1 MISNTTATSRIF
13 SASIANWVGIGV
25 SLLTQI
31 VFVPVLL
38 SHWSAETYGVW
49 LLLLA
54 FLGFAGLIQGAHRDF
69 IYHESLKLG
78 RQYID
83 KVGLQLSSAL
93 PIVVLTSFIVFF
105 VVYLQFEFSI
115 IDSSFGLTKALRQ
128 DFLFSAMILALV
140 LLISGNYY
148 GFLLGPV
155 ILLGYYPFITWLKVG
170 MAFVTSIAPVFI
182 VVFGGE
188 LIDAVIGLAVTTF
201 FVNLIAIYL
210 VLNLYKKE
218 NLKFSKPDL
227 KLGLK
232 QFANSTWVLAKHASD
247 MFRQAGIRFFI
258 IPFVGATA
266 VAQFATNR
274 TVANVAQQGMASLT
288 GPILPELMRYINE
301 KKQLEAQATLA
312 LLWLMLC
319 FLIAPAL
326 IVLQLF
332 IEPLFEIWTV
342 GAIEFHP
349 ILFSLLSSSILIMIL
364 AQPAESILRGNNL
377 YKVQLAISLIA
388 LAGLILIIYFF
399 SHTLGLLSAGLGL
412 LVAETVVMSLSVW
425 KAHHWMMSK
434 QLNWPWQYFMLSFLS
449 VSLTIICLLL
459 IAYELVPTV
468 SVAFI
473 LLLQLTIAIRFW
485 QLMPLL
491 AKEKAYRLLHKLGIR
506 K

>member
-1 MISNTTATSRIF
+1 MVKSTTAASRIF
-13 SASIANWVGIGV
+13 SASLANWLGIGI

-31 VFVPVLL
+31 VFVPVFL
-38 SHWSAETYGVW
+38 SHWAAETYGVW

-78 RQYID
+78 KQNLD
-83 KVGLQLSSAL
+83 KVVLQLFSAL

-105 VVYLQFEFSI
+105 VVYLQFEYSI
-115 IDSSFGLTKALRQ
+115 IDSTFGIAKALRQ
-128 DFLFSAMILALV
+128 DFLLSAMILALV

-148 GFLLGPV
+148 GFLVGPV
-155 ILLGYYPFITWLKVG
+155 ILLGYYPFVTWLKVG

-182 VVFGGE
+182 VVFGGG
-188 LIDAVIGLAVTTF
+188 LIDAVIGFSISTF
-201 FVNLIAIYL
+201 FVNLIASYL

-218 NLKFSKPDL
+218 NIKLFKPCL

-232 QFANSTWVLAKHASD
+232 QFASSTWVLARYVSD
-247 MFRQAGIRFFI
+247 MFRQIGIRFLI

-288 GPILPELMRYINE
+288 GPILPELMRYVHE
-301 KKQLEAQATLA
+301 KKQLEIEALLG

-319 FLIAPAL
+319 FLIAPGFIL
-326 IVLQLF
+326 LQLF

-342 GAIEFHP
+342 GVIEFDP
-349 ILFSLLSSSILIMIL
+349 ILFGVLSSSVLMMIL

-388 LAGLILIIYFF
+388 LAGLILIIYMF

-412 LVAETVVMSLSVW
+412 LVSETLVMCLSVW
-425 KAHHWMMSK
+425 KAHDWMVRK
-434 QLNWPWQYFMLSFLS
+434 QLNWPWKYFFISFFS
-449 VSLTIICLLL
+449 VGLTVISMLL
-459 IAYELVPTV
+459 IAYKLVLTIV
-468 SVAFI
+468 VAFI
-473 LLLQLTIAIRFW
+473 LLLQLTIAIKFW
-485 QLMPLL
+485 QLMPSL
-491 AKEKAYRLLHKLGIR
+491 AKEKAYRLLNNLGVG